1 MNIQSKIDNLSKGVK
16 SKYFQVS
23 QELEQIIKQVNQE
36 IEDTY
41 ERCKNNKKFNKFDSY
56 SKRKWYYE
64 RLEERIKQN
73 VYVKYSFRLFD
84 NISKVANIIIQ
95 PVIKENIKQFTDIRN
110 IKLGDKDGIEIKAE
124 EVKKY

>member
-1 MNIQSKIDNLSKGVK
+1 MDIQSKIDNFPEEVK
-16 SKYFQVS
+16 AKYFQVS
-23 QELEQIIKQVNQE
+23 QELEQTIKKANQE

-73 VYVKYSFRLFD
+73 VYVKYRFRLFD
-84 NISKVANIIIQ
+84 NISKVVNIIIQ
-95 PVIKENIKQFTDIRN
+95 PVIKESIKQFTDIKN
-110 IKLGDKDGIEIKAE
+110 IKLGDK
-124 EVKKY
+124 V